1 MAAKVSKTF
10 RIDQDTHGRVLALA
24 EEGETPTA
32 AYMRVIDAGL
42 EALEG
47 KQAAGNT
54 GEPIEAQT
62 DDKSAVN
69 EPTGA
74 TGATAAL
81 LRTIDALTA
90 QLEAKDAQIRDLSAL
105 CADAQTIA
113 KQQQT
118 LQVISAKPRG
128 LFARLFGTSEE

>member
-10 RIDQDTHGRVLALA
+10 RIDQGTHNRVLALS
-24 EEGETPTA
+24 EEGEKPTA
-32 AYMRVIDAGL
+32 TYLRVIDAGL

-47 KQAAGNT
+47 KETADTAEEPVEEPAAD
-54 GEPIEAQT
+54 Q
-62 DDKSAVN
+62 DAVN

-74 TGATAAL
+74 TTAL

-118 LQVISAKPRG
+118 LQAISAKPRG
-128 LFARLFGTSEE
+128 LFARLFGNSEE

>member
-10 RIDQDTHGRVLALA
+10 RIDQDTHDRVLALS

-32 AYMRVIDAGL
+32 TYLRVIDAGL

-47 KQAAGNT
+47 KEAGE
-54 GEPIEAQT
+54 EPIEELTDAQ
-62 DDKSAVN
+62 DAVN

-74 TGATAAL
+74 TEATAVL